1 MRIDFLSPYALATLL
16 WACGNDAPRNDV
28 AEAGDQTSAGLAPDS
43 LSLGIE
49 ASEPFLA
56 EDELYAW
63 VDNLNIRDAPGLE
76 GKTVARVDD
85 RAVLRFTGQRSDKG
99 ETIVLRGVAYTAPW
113 LKVATADGTEGW
125 VFGGAV
131 RHEEEVKGNPPI
143 TEQTFSFPVF
153 GAYDLADWEKVS
165 SRQESEEVDYTVTT
179 YRKGA
184 QLLEI
189 TRSEM
194 GEFYYGWT
202 YKLMSEHGV
211 LIKERQLGFTAQDK
225 PFILEEKV
233 VDYSVNPPVS
243 YRRSQELDQHYYR
256 LNARPMM
263 VNGPW
268 VKEILARIPD

>member
-1 MRIDFLSPYALATLL
+1 M
-16 WACGNDAPRNDV
+16 
-28 AEAGDQTSAGLAPDS
+28 
-43 LSLGIE
+43 
-49 ASEPFLA
+49 
-56 EDELYAW
+56 
-63 VDNLNIRDAPGLE
+63 
-76 GKTVARVDD
+76 
-85 RAVLRFTGQRSDKG
+85 
-99 ETIVLRGVAYTAPW
+99 
-113 LKVATADGTEGW
+113 
-125 VFGGAV
+125 FGGAV
-131 RHEEEVKGNPPI
+131 RHEEEVKGNSPI
-143 TEQTFSFPVF
+143 TEQTFSFPVY
-153 GAYDLADWEKVS
+153 GAYDLAFWEKVS
-165 SRQESEEVDYTVTT
+165 SRQEGEEVDYTVTT